1 MKIDGGCHCGYIT
14 YEGEAEPEKTRIC
27 HCTDC
32 QALSGSAFRTVVPVP
47 DHSFRILSGEPTIYV
62 KTGDSGAKR
71 EQGFCPKC
79 GSPIYS
85 TPPGDGPKVYSLRVG
100 TIRQRDKLIPQTQ
113 IWARSKLPWIDDVA
127 ALRSFEKQ

>member
-14 YEGEAEPEKTRIC
+14 FEGEAEPEKTRIC

-32 QALSGSAFRTVVPVP
+32 QALTGSAFRTVVPVS
-47 DHSFRILSGEPTIYV
+47 DRSFRILSGDPTIYV
-62 KTGDSGAKR
+62 KTADSGSKR
-71 EQGFCPKC
+71 EQGFCLRC

-100 TIRQRDKLIPQTQ
+100 TIRQRDKLVPQTQ
-113 IWARSKLPWIDDVA
+113 IWARSKLPWVDGVA
-127 ALRSFEKQ
+127 AFRSFEKQ